1 MIYYANCP
9 FCENEFSFDGTEA
22 IDDLMRIIYYSDGRK
37 SYVYNTPCP
46 HCGVKVIVSQQKNN
60 KNR

>member
-22 IDDLMRIIYYSDGRK
+22 IDVVVKDFC
-37 SYVYNTPCP
+37 NTLT
-46 HCGVKVIVSQQKNN
+46 
-60 KNR
+60 